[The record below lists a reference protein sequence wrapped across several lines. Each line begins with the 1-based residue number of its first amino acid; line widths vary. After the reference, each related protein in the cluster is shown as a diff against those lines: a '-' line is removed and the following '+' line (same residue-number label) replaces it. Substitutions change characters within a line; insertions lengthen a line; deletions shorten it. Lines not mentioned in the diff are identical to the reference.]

1 MYMLSLE
8 RQEQLLR
15 NATLDNGG
23 GLRVI
28 LGKKLLI
35 YRVSQCFEQNRAENI
50 DVALHV
56 ILKYAVVL
64 HSM

>member
-35 YRVSQCFEQNRAENI
+35 YRVSQCFEQNRAEN
-50 DVALHV
+50 VKLKV
-56 ILKYAVVL
+56 IRDEI
-64 HSM
+64 